1 MQSGETL
8 FGINRWR
15 HLIVPDLHKASLLSY
30 WLFRVS
36 KGEDVDLRLLF
47 KVHNLLF
54 LKHVKQTDRCETDVS
69 TGVTLLLF
77 TTISECF
84 TQQKK
89 ERASLTLVFPS
100 VMKTSKKKLNP
111 EWSPAWKHDC
121 EVWIFLFVCLWWR
134 HNCEIQQFLWSCAAD
149 HCQKL
154 LNYQKVARIPRSSV
168 RSKSSFMPVHTACVH
183 EEAGV
188 VAGQWRPLRLRL
200 HCCPL
205 VNDRAVGS
213 CSSVYAVIKH
223 SKPTGWQQ
231 AHFLA
236 PGLSVQKETCL
247 MLCFPAQCNP
257 TREERYKRKCVWFWG
272 QILCIS
278 TDSQRNFSIL
288 CFSGVTVDMLGI
300 LTRR

>member
-36 KGEDVDLRLLF
+36 KGEGVDLRLLF

-54 LKHVKQTDRCETDVS
+54 LKHVKQTDRCETVVS

-89 ERASLTLVFPS
+89 ERGSLTLVFSS
-100 VMKTSKKKLNP
+100 VMKTSKKKLNS
-111 EWSPAWKHDC
+111 EWSPAWKHDCEVC

-154 LNYQKVARIPRSSV
+154 LNYQKRGGSNSQEFGALQVIL
-168 RSKSSFMPVHTACVH
+168 H
-183 EEAGV
+183 AG
-188 VAGQWRPLRLRL
+188 A
-200 HCCPL
+200 HCLC
-205 VNDRAVGS
+205 AWGS
-213 CSSVYAVIKH
+213 RCGGRTVKASPASPALL
-223 SKPTGWQQ
+223 PT
-231 AHFLA
+231 
-236 PGLSVQKETCL
+236 C
-247 MLCFPAQCNP
+247 
-257 TREERYKRKCVWFWG
+257 
-272 QILCIS
+272 
-278 TDSQRNFSIL
+278 
-288 CFSGVTVDMLGI
+288 
-300 LTRR
+300 